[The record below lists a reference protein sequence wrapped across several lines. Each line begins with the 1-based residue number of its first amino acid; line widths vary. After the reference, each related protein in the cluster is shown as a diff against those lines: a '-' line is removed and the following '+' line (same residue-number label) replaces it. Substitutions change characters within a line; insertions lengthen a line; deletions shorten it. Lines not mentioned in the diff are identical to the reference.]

1 MADGSP
7 TLYGK
12 ARSAPDAIWERVRQ
26 DYLSGLP
33 AIEVCRRHG
42 VGLTAMRN
50 RAAREGWRRTDQ
62 PWTPPN
68 PLDPHDEGVMLEDE
82 IGGDLDQLDMR
93 QLSFVAWR
101 RMQRAVLRGQA
112 AEALRWRRVRLM
124 LDAETAEQDQ
134 GMEQEQRRWEY
145 LHGPVE
151 AD

>member
-1 MADGSP
+1 
-7 TLYGK
+7 
-12 ARSAPDAIWERVRQ
+12 
-26 DYLSGLP
+26 
-33 AIEVCRRHG
+33 
-42 VGLTAMRN
+42 
-50 RAAREGWRRTDQ
+50 
-62 PWTPPN
+62 
-68 PLDPHDEGVMLEDE
+68 
-82 IGGDLDQLDMR
+82 MR

-134 GMEQEQRRWEY
+134 EVEQEQRRWEY

>member
-12 ARSAPDAIWERVRQ
+12 ARSAPDAVWERVRR

-134 GMEQEQRRWEY
+134 EVEQEQRRWEY
-145 LHGPVE
+145 LHGPVQ